1 MTPEHRH
8 QTAVRALPLLDLTN
22 LNGDCSHE
30 DIDTLCKRADT
41 PHGPVG
47 AICIWP
53 RYVAHAHVR
62 LINTNIPIATVVN
75 FPDGNQEIDLTM
87 VETEQAINDGAA
99 EIDLV
104 MPYRAFAEGDVD
116 TAREMTEAVR
126 ATCGDRAKLKVI
138 IESGELKSADLIRE
152 ASLLAIDAGA
162 DFIKTSTGKVEVNAT
177 TDTAEIMIQAIADT
191 SVPGGKPVG
200 FKPAGGIKTVADAA
214 AYLAIA
220 DRIMGIEWASPQTMR
235 FGASSLLDDLL
246 SALDGGNEV
255 LGEGY

>member
-1 MTPEHRH
+1 MTPEHRS
-8 QTAVRALPLLDLTN
+8 QIAVRALPLLDLTN
-22 LNGDCSHE
+22 LNGDCSRE

-41 PHGPVG
+41 PHGTVG

-53 RYVAHAHVR
+53 RYVAHAHAR

-75 FPDGNQEIDLTM
+75 FPSGNQDIDITL
-87 VETEQAINDGAA
+87 VETEQAIDDGAA

-104 MPYRAFAEGDVD
+104 MPHRAFAEGDVD
-116 TAREMTEAVR
+116 AAREMMEAVR
-126 ATCGDRAKLKVI
+126 ATCGERAKLKVI

-152 ASLLAIDAGA
+152 ASLMAIDAGA

-177 TDTAEIMIQAIADT
+177 PETAELMIQAIADT
-191 SVPGGKPVG
+191 SVPGGKAVG

-220 DRIMGIEWASPQTMR
+220 DRIMGAEWASPETLR

-246 SALDGGNEV
+246 SALEGGGEV
-255 LGEGY
+255 VGEGY